1 MIWYLKETHRPPGRL
16 VGSIRTS
23 RRKRYLCARQN
34 ALFFGGAS
42 GIIRR
47 VRVYLIDGFSLL
59 YRAFYALPQSIAT
72 SSGMPTNAL
81 YGFTSMILKLLDS
94 EEEVGIGVVWD
105 SGMPEFRM
113 EIFPEYKAQRS
124 AMPEELKV
132 QLDHLDEILEAM
144 NIPAVRAEGFEADD
158 ALATMSRQIPDDVEL
173 FIVTGDQDA
182 MQLVDGNVKVLRTTR
197 GVSETRTYGRD
208 EVLEEYGVT
217 PEQIPDFK
225 ALTGDSSDNIPGVR
239 GIGPKGASNLLR
251 QFTTIEELYE
261 NLDDI
266 SAKGTRSKLE
276 AGRESAFMSLDLARM
291 RFDAPVQFDAEAL
304 RFEGV
309 DPGCREV
316 FRRYEFRT
324 LSSRVGELPVA
335 GGEELVPTE
344 KITVHLSTEP
354 VEPSFEPVAA
364 APVGDGSWV
373 AAVDADEA
381 RIVEGTPDRP
391 LKVHDAK
398 KLGIRDAQF
407 DTYLAAYLVKPGLG
421 SYDLEALASERG
433 LAEIEVSHD
442 DARVE
447 DAARRA
453 ALIHALSPKLN
464 EELEGMALARLYYD
478 VELPLADVL
487 GEVERVGMPV
497 ETGVLEEVGEE
508 IEGEVENLERRI
520 HEDAGREFNI
530 GSPKQLGEV
539 LFEELKLPPGR
550 KTKTGYSTDA
560 RVLQQL
566 ALQGHTIAERIIRY
580 RELTKLRGTY
590 VDGLKAEI
598 RSDGRIH
605 GKLHQTTTATGR
617 ISSDSP
623 NLQNIPIRTDLG
635 MRIRDAFTA
644 SDGRKLVV
652 ADYSQIELRIL
663 AHMTGEPAL
672 VESFRSGEDIHT
684 RTASEIFDTR
694 MESVTPE
701 LRRRAKMV
709 NFGILYGISGFGL
722 AMRLGSSIHP
732 KEADRYIE
740 RYLERYPKVT
750 ALIEGTFSEARER
763 AEETGE
769 APYVTTLFGRR
780 RYVPE
785 LRSPNKN
792 ERKQGERFAF
802 NARVQG
808 TAADIIKVAM
818 VDLQPRLRAL
828 DTDMLMQV
836 HDELVFDADAY
847 RVEDVA
853 ALAAERMVAAYDLD
867 PPLEVEVKAGDRWGR
882 VRPVENWVD

>member
-1 MIWYLKETHRPPGRL
+1 M
-16 VGSIRTS
+16 
-23 RRKRYLCARQN
+23 
-34 ALFFGGAS
+34 
-42 GIIRR
+42 
-47 VRVYLIDGFSLL
+47 RVYLIDGFSLL

-72 SSGMPTNAL
+72 SSGLPTNAL
-81 YGFTSMILKLLDS
+81 YGFTSMVLKLLDS

-105 SGMPEFRM
+105 SGLPAFRM

-132 QLDHLDEILEAM
+132 QLDHLDEILAAM

-158 ALATMSRQIPDDVEL
+158 ALATMSRQVPDGVEL

-197 GVSETRTYGRD
+197 GVSETKTYGRD
-208 EVLEEYGVT
+208 EVVEEYGVT
-217 PEQIPDFK
+217 PEQIPDYK

-239 GIGPKGASNLLR
+239 GIGPKGAAKLLQ
-251 QFTTIEELYE
+251 QFSTVAGVYE
-261 NLDDI
+261 NLENI
-266 SAKGTRSKLE
+266 SAKGTKKKLE
-276 AGRESAFMSLDLARM
+276 DGRESAFMSLELARM
-291 RFDAPVQFDAEAL
+291 RFDAPVEFDVEAL

-309 DPGCREV
+309 SPGIRDV
-316 FRRYEFRT
+316 ARRYEFRS
-324 LSSRVGELPVA
+324 LAARLGDLPVA
-335 GGEELVPTE
+335 GGEELEPLETT
-344 KITVHLSTEP
+344 TVRLSSEP
-354 VEPSFEPVAA
+354 VEPSFDPIAA
-364 APVGDGSWV
+364 APVGDGSWC
-373 AAVDADEA
+373 AVVSDEEA
-381 RIVEGTPDRP
+381 RLVDGVPDRP

-398 KLGIRDAQF
+398 SLGVRDAQF
-407 DTYLAAYLVKPGLG
+407 DTYLAAYLVKPGG
-421 SYDLEALASERG
+421 RYDLEALASERG
-433 LAEIEVSHD
+433 LAEVEVAHD
-442 DARVE
+442 DPRVE

-453 ALIHALSPKLN
+453 ALIHALSPKLS

-487 GEVERVGMPV
+487 GDIERAGMPV
-497 ETGVLEEVGEE
+497 EVGVLEEVGEE
-508 IEGEVENLERRI
+508 IEGEIGDLEGRI
-520 HEDAGREFNI
+520 YEDAGVEFNI

-539 LFEELKLPPGR
+539 LFERLSIPPTR

-566 ALQGHTIAERIIRY
+566 ALQGHTIADRIIRY

-590 VDGLKAEI
+590 VDGLKNEI
-598 RSDGRIH
+598 KADGRIH

-617 ISSDSP
+617 LSSDRP
-623 NLQNIPIRTDLG
+623 NLQNIPVRTPLG

-644 SDGRKLVV
+644 SEGRRLVV

-672 VESFRSGEDIHT
+672 VESFRSGEDIHA
-684 RTASEIFDTR
+684 RTASEIFDVR

-722 AMRLGSSIHP
+722 AMRLGSGIHP
-732 KEADRYIE
+732 KEADRYID

-763 AEETGE
+763 AEETGGD
-769 APYVTTLFGRR
+769 PYVTTLFGRR

-785 LRSPNKN
+785 LRSANKN

-818 VDLQPRLRAL
+818 VDLQPRLRSMG
-828 DTDMLMQV
+828 TDMLMQV
-836 HDELVFDADAY
+836 HDELVFDADED
-847 RVEDVA
+847 RVEEVA
-853 ALAAERMVAAYDLD
+853 DLASERMVAAYDLD
-867 PPLEVEVKAGDRWGR
+867 PPLEVEVKAGYRWGQ
-882 VRPVENWVD
+882 VRPL